1 MSSSTGQQPTFPA
14 FVARAD
20 DDGESVERSIVD
32 FSLGDL
38 PDDGALIEVHWS
50 SVNYKDGLATIPKGR
65 VARINPLV
73 PGVDLAGI
81 VVEADPGENGQRFP
95 LGTEVIGHGYDIGV
109 ARHGGYARFARVPA
123 RWLVAKPEGLSLR
136 DTMVLGTAGFTAA
149 LSIVQLEEHGV
160 GPDHGPV
167 LVTGATGGVG
177 STAVSMLAGRG
188 YEVIAS
194 TGKPEAADYLKGLG
208 ANSIIDRAE
217 LSEPGRPLQSTS
229 WLAAV
234 DCVGGVTLAN
244 VLARTEYGGAVAAS
258 GLTGGGDLP
267 ATVMPFILR
276 SVALLGVD
284 SVQTPIERRRMV
296 WERLGSDLRPP
307 GLESIGHD
315 IELSHLESVLDGI
328 LRGSITGRNVLDLRN
343 PL

>member
-1 MSSSTGQQPTFPA
+1 MSSSTDQHSTFPA
-14 FVARAD
+14 FVATAD
-20 DDGESVERSIVD
+20 DTGESVDRSVAA
-32 FSLGDL
+32 LGLDDL
-38 PDDGALIEVHWS
+38 PEDGALIEVHWS

-73 PGVDLAGI
+73 PGVDMAGV
-81 VVEADPGENGQRFP
+81 VVEVDPGDEDERFP
-95 LGTEVIGHGYDIGV
+95 PGTEVIGHGHDIGV
-109 ARHGGYARFARVPA
+109 ARHGGYARYARVPA
-123 RWLVAKPEGLSLR
+123 RWLVAKPAGLSLR

-149 LSIVQLEEHGV
+149 LSVVQLEEHGV
-160 GPDHGPV
+160 GPDDGPV

-194 TGKPEAADYLKGLG
+194 TGKAEATDYLKGLG
-208 ANSIIDRAE
+208 AGSIIDRSE
-217 LSEPGRPLQSTS
+217 LSEPGRPLQPTS
-229 WLAAV
+229 WAAAV

-267 ATVMPFILR
+267 TTVMPFILR
-276 SVALLGVD
+276 GVALLGVD
-284 SVQTPIERRRMV
+284 SVQTPIERRRLV
-296 WERLGSDLRPP
+296 WERLGSDLRPT

-315 IELSHLESVLDGI
+315 IGLNELESVLDGI

-343 PL
+343 QA